1 MPNGPGRLGSAVEN
15 DDNRTIPDN
24 GDRSDDK
31 KFNETLIRML
41 KTPPKPH
48 DGKSDSSKD
57 KKDSQDS

>member
-1 MPNGPGRLGSAVEN
+1 MEN

-41 KTPPKPH
+41 KTPPKPKIPS
-48 DGKSDSSKD
+48 GQKTERDSSKD
-57 KKDSQDS
+57 ENDGK